1 MNIVNE
7 QNRFNQATK
16 VALELFQIQD
26 IDLLLERMLTE
37 VRKITNADAGS
48 IFLLENKQLKFSYTQ
63 NETMQ
68 NKLPFG
74 KKFPYS
80 TQYIPINSK
89 SIVGHTV
96 LTGTIINIADAYQL
110 DSSKPYSFNKTYDET
125 IGYHSQSILA
135 VPIKTLSGKTIGAI
149 QLINARD
156 KNKEVRLFSPAEEP
170 LVQIFA
176 DSAAIAIDRAQ
187 MVRSMILHMIDM
199 IEMHDHKETK
209 QHANR
214 VGAYATEIYETWA
227 HKKGINEQE
236 IQHKRDLLRISAM
249 LHNIGKIAVP
259 KELLE
264 KQARNEELTPEENL
278 IIKNHTIYGARFFKN
293 AASNLDEMAQDIAL
307 RHHERWDGNGYP
319 GHINIDTG
327 EPLPGYQKTDGT
339 AFGLRGNEIPI
350 YARIVALAN
359 VYEMTN
365 HVSAADEEKIIAKIM
380 NDSGKFF
387 DPEVVVAFLSC
398 LDILKAINK
407 SFPEQE

>member
-125 IGYHSQSILA
+125 IGYHSQSRLA

-264 KQARNEELTPEENL
+264 KQARNEE
-278 IIKNHTIYGARFFKN
+278 
-293 AASNLDEMAQDIAL
+293 
-307 RHHERWDGNGYP
+307 
-319 GHINIDTG
+319 
-327 EPLPGYQKTDGT
+327 
-339 AFGLRGNEIPI
+339 
-350 YARIVALAN
+350 
-359 VYEMTN
+359 
-365 HVSAADEEKIIAKIM
+365 
-380 NDSGKFF
+380 
-387 DPEVVVAFLSC
+387 
-398 LDILKAINK
+398 
-407 SFPEQE
+407 